1 MRIGL
6 LGNPDS
12 VGIADKC
19 IIIIHV
25 QFFNL
30 NMEIFTVNE
39 FYDRYDEII
48 KRTENGEYF
57 GVVNEDGESVV
68 IMPYDKY
75 WNNNFN
81 HK

>member
-1 MRIGL
+1 
-6 LGNPDS
+6 
-12 VGIADKC
+12 
-19 IIIIHV
+19 
-25 QFFNL
+25 
-30 NMEIFTVNE
+30 MEIFTVNE